1 MDELFEK
8 LINDQLT
15 PSELKELRKRF
26 NASTDEELLKLIRC
40 GEFDNSDANPVSQF
54 MLDDIKCKIDDQLFG
69 EEAPVKKNPLRRAL
83 KIVAA
88 VLVPLLIVGGAGW
101 YVVTSHHTPA
111 GICKVATEGEETSSL
126 TLPDGT
132 IVKINGNSSI
142 SFPAGFEKHSREVS
156 FSGEAYFE
164 VTKDPKS
171 PFTIITPAMT
181 VTVKGTAFNL
191 MCRSGAKY
199 SELSLD
205 NGVVTVTQSISGNTV
220 DVSPGTKLILDNA
233 TGQMILKPINSP
245 QQNSSWTSMEIYFEN
260 ASPAY
265 LVDRL
270 EQAYNIT
277 LDGDVKK
284 KINENFT
291 GTLPANDL
299 DEALKILN
307 RIYGGR

>member
-15 PSELKELRKRF
+15 PSELRELRERF
-26 NASTDEELLKLIRC
+26 NVTTDEELQSLISYDDF
-40 GEFDNSDANPVSQF
+40 ENSDTAPVSQS
-54 MLDDIKCKIDDQLFG
+54 MLDDIKCKIDDRLFDD
-69 EEAPVKKNPLRRAL
+69 EAQIIKKPVLRVL

-88 VLVPLLIVGGAGW
+88 VLVPVLIAGGAGW
-101 YVVTSHHTPA
+101 YFATSQRTPV
-111 GICKVATEGEETSSL
+111 GICNVATDGEETSSL

-132 IVKINGNSSI
+132 TVKINGNSSL
-142 SFPAGFEKHSREVS
+142 SFPSGFEKHSREVS

-164 VTKDPKS
+164 VTKDPES
-171 PFTIITPAMT
+171 PFIVKTPAMT

-205 NGVVTVTQSISGNTV
+205 NGSVTVKQNISGNTV
-220 DVSPGTKLILDNA
+220 EVSPGTKLILDNS
-233 TGQMILKPINSP
+233 TGQMVLKPIDSP

-265 LVDRL
+265 LIDRL
-270 EQAYNIT
+270 EQTYHIA
-277 LDGDVKK
+277 LDENVKK
-284 KINENFT
+284 SVNENFT

-299 DEALKILN
+299 DEALRIIN
-307 RIYGGR
+307 RLYGK